1 MTTPSPVDSSDLIA
15 RASAAGLALALDS
28 VRLEEAGL
36 DYRVAFARDLD
47 GTEWVLRLPR
57 RPDVTARLSEE
68 QRILDFVSGRLP
80 VAVPRWQIVRPELIA
95 YRRLP
100 GSPGLTLDAN
110 KQPIWH
116 FDPTSPEF
124 ASALGRLIAKLHALD
139 PQEAAQAGV
148 PHATMDE
155 VRENWRT
162 ELRAVQAEF
171 AIAADLLEGWQT
183 WLDDDSFWGGS
194 TVMTHGELYAA
205 HVLVETP
212 DRIVGVLD
220 WTTAKV
226 GDPALD
232 FTYQSMMGPETL
244 EQTVRAYREAGGA
257 EHPNLSRRCAGILA
271 AMPIT
276 YGLFALRSGDPEHR
290 ATAAAMLDPHDP

>member
-1 MTTPSPVDSSDLIA
+1 NSGEVSP
-15 RASAAGLALALDS
+15 
-28 VRLEEAGL
+28 GL
-36 DYRVAFARDLD
+36 DRDLD
-47 GTEWVLRLPR
+47 GIEWVLRLPR
-57 RPDVTARLSEE
+57 RPDVTARLFEE
-68 QRILDFVSGRLP
+68 QRILDFVGGRLS
-80 VAVPRWQIVRPELIA
+80 VAVPRWQIVQPALIA

-100 GSPGLTLDAN
+100 GSPGLTLDAD

-124 ASALGRLIAKLHALD
+124 ASALGRLIAELHALD

-148 PHATMDE
+148 PHATMDD
-155 VRENWRT
+155 VRASWRA

-171 AIAADLLEGWQT
+171 AIAADLLEGWRT
-183 WLDDDSFWGGS
+183 WLDDDSLWVGS

-212 DRIVGVLD
+212 GRIVGVLD

-244 EQTVRAYREAGGA
+244 DLTVRAYREAGGA
-257 EHPNLSRRCAGILA
+257 EHPNLARRCAGILA

-290 ATAAAMLDPHDP
+290 ATAAAMLDPQPD